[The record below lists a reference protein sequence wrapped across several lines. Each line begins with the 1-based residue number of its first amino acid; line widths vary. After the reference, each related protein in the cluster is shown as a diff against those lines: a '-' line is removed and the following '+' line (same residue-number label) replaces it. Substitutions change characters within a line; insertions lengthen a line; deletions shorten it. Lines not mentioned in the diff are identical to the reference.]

1 MVECRLHGRST
12 ESAFFNPMV
21 MVPMH
26 SGALRGHPSDIRAEE
41 RRNALPSVTIPSRIA
56 DARREH
62 AMSLGVE
69 AFFGNPYGGNVLMR
83 RVAVCAQ
90 RRSVR

>member
-1 MVECRLHGRST
+1 
-12 ESAFFNPMV
+12 MV
-21 MVPMH
+21 MVPKY
-26 SGALRGHPSDIRAEE
+26 SGAPRGHPSDIRAEE

-56 DARREH
+56 DARREP

-69 AFFGNPYGGNVLMR
+69 AFFGDPYGGNVLMR
-83 RVAVCAQ
+83 RVAVFAQ